1 MVPPIN
7 ILIADDHHLLV
18 KGLKDILQQQEGW
31 IVTGTA
37 NNSRQALSLMRK
49 KVPDL
54 LITDL
59 NMPGQDGFELI
70 LKVKKQFPKVKIL
83 VLTIYRSPGIL
94 RKVNKAGVHGIVLKE
109 QKSEAVIEAVSTVLN
124 GKTYSPPETAEN
136 EQPGT
141 FYQDAFTKKATLTR
155 RELEVL
161 VLIVK
166 ALNNKQIGE
175 QLFISEYTVQTH
187 RRNLKRKLEVDN
199 TAELVRFA
207 IENKIV

>member
-1 MVPPIN
+1 MPPIN

>member
-1 MVPPIN
+1 MPPIN

-18 KGLKDILQQQEGW
+18 KGLKDVLQQQEGW

-109 QKSEAVIEAVSTVLN
+109 QKSKAVIEAVRTVLN

>member
-1 MVPPIN
+1 MPPIN

-49 KVPDL
+49 KIPDL

-94 RKVNKAGVHGIVLKE
+94 RKVKQAGVHGIVLKE
-109 QKSEAVIEAVSTVLN
+109 QKSEAVIEAVRTVLN

>member
-1 MVPPIN
+1 VPPIN

-109 QKSEAVIEAVSTVLN
+109 QKSEAVIEAVRTVLN

-199 TAELVRFA
+199 TAGLVRFA

>member
-1 MVPPIN
+1 
-7 ILIADDHHLLV
+7 
-18 KGLKDILQQQEGW
+18 
-31 IVTGTA
+31 
-37 NNSRQALSLMRK
+37 
-49 KVPDL
+49 
-54 LITDL
+54 
-59 NMPGQDGFELI
+59 MPGQDGFELI

-109 QKSEAVIEAVSTVLN
+109 QKSEAVIEAVRTVLN

>member
-1 MVPPIN
+1 MPPIN

-109 QKSEAVIEAVSTVLN
+109 QKSEAVIEAVRTVLN

-136 EQPGT
+136 EHPGT

>member
-1 MVPPIN
+1 MPPIN

-109 QKSEAVIEAVSTVLN
+109 QKSEAVIEAVRTVLN

>member
-1 MVPPIN
+1 VPPTN
-7 ILIADDHHLLV
+7 IFIADDHHLLV
-18 KGLKDILQQQEGW
+18 KGLKDVLQQQEGW

-94 RKVNKAGVHGIVLKE
+94 RKVKKSGVHGIVLKE
-109 QKSEAVIEAVSTVLN
+109 QKSEAVVKAVRTVLN
-124 GKTYSPPETAEN
+124 GKIYSPPETAEN
-136 EQPGT
+136 EQSAPP
-141 FYQDAFTKKATLTR
+141 YQDPFIKKATLTR

-161 VLIVK
+161 GLIVK

-207 IENKIV
+207 IENRIV